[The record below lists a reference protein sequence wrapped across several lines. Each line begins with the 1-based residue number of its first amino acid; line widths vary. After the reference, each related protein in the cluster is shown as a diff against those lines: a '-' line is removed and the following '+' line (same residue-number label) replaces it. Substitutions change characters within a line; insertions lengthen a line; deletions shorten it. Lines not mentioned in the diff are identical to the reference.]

1 MTGLRCFYNRYSGVI
16 KIKFP
21 TIEKCINTSTY
32 YSLQINLALPGFSI
46 RNFKVKIKIIVM
58 MMAAVCS
65 FSSMA
70 ETVAQGE
77 EAVSHAGRMMDAA
90 NARVDAAASS
100 YGTGTPDSWANASD
114 SAAREQANAHAQ
126 MNGAISTL
134 ASSVAI
140 QAGPMATP
148 QKTPQATPTINT
160 PQAVPTLQR
169 TPSYSVPT
177 PTAQLTPQIAPTKQ
191 LTPSYSVPTVKQ
203 QLTPQDLPTKQPQ
216 ITGASYRAYI
226 NQLEQAQTIN
236 VAVSSLKPSTLV
248 NVTVNGITKT
258 TTAGVIAAVNPSVQ
272 VAVPHVP
279 AFQVNTGKGSK
290 NDKASSHSIGGSGNG
305 ANNAAN
311 TNSAHGLGG
320 GPHIGGGSAMGG
332 GFHGSW

>member
-1 MTGLRCFYNRYSGVI
+1 M
-16 KIKFP
+16 K
-21 TIEKCINTSTY
+21 NTM
-32 YSLQINLALPGFSI
+32 LALL
-46 RNFKVKIKIIVM
+46 VM
-58 MMAAVCS
+58 SS
-65 FSSMA
+65 FS
-70 ETVAQGE
+70 TVAADLSQAQ
-77 EAVSHAGRMMDAA
+77 EAVSHTDRYSDSINNRPEGSAGVRGDSQDTMGAAIGAERAQAHADLNSAQTVSQNRAA
-90 NARVDAAASS
+90 NMAAVARADQAQAVADR
-100 YGTGTPDSWANASD
+100 YGDI
-114 SAAREQANAHAQ
+114 SAHPAVNQA
-126 MNGAISTL
+126 
-134 ASSVAI
+134 
-140 QAGPMATP
+140 PYATP
-148 QKTPQATPTINT
+148 TKTPTTVPNMQPQAVPQATPHK
-160 PQAVPTLQR
+160 

-177 PTAQLTPQIAPTKQ
+177 PTAQLTPQIAPNEQ

-203 QLTPQDLPTKQPQ
+203 QLTPQAVPTKQPQ

-290 NDKASSHSIGGSGNG
+290 NDKASSHSFGGSGNG